1 MAKILRALQET
12 HMFETLTKE
21 EKQEL
26 QRTLRWVL
34 VATQVSDAHR
44 ETILK
49 TIDLLEEEEP
59 IGPGAV
65 Q

>member
-1 MAKILRALQET
+1 
-12 HMFETLTKE
+12 MFETLTKE

-49 TIDLLEEEEP
+49 TIDLLGEEEP
-59 IGPGAV
+59 IGPEAV
-65 Q
+65 